1 MSRMILVPIDIS
13 DKEFTE
19 RIISHVESEARI
31 DDAEVHFLSVI
42 PSLPY
47 YASLGM
53 AYTAEL
59 PGMDELREGTET
71 QLKEIAKQFSIP
83 EDRMHFHVAE
93 GSPKD
98 KILALAKSLRRPGD
112 HRVAPARYHH
122 LSAGLQR
129 RRGGPPRRVLSP
141 GGALTPQPAAR
152 RAFYFRLHRLRLPA
166 RSGKCRKDADIP
178 PLNPYH
184 TRHGCLSDLI
194 NCYAPAPRCPGWQNA
209 CSSDATL

>member
-71 QLKEIAKQFSIP
+71 QLKEIAT
-83 EDRMHFHVAE
+83 
-93 GSPKD
+93 
-98 KILALAKSLRRPGD
+98 
-112 HRVAPARYHH
+112 
-122 LSAGLQR
+122 
-129 RRGGPPRRVLSP
+129 GGP
-141 GGALTPQPAAR
+141 LTPQPAAR

-166 RSGKCRKDADIP
+166 RSGKCRKDADIL

>member
-31 DDAEVHFLSVI
+31 DDAEVHFLTVI

-59 PGMDELREGTET
+59 REGSET

-98 KILALAKSLRRPGD
+98 KILALAKSLPADLVIIASHRPDITTYLLGSNAAAVVR
-112 HRVAPARYHH
+112 HAEC
-122 LSAGLQR
+122 S
-129 RRGGPPRRVLSP
+129 VLVV
-141 GGALTPQPAAR
+141 R
-152 RAFYFRLHRLRLPA
+152 
-166 RSGKCRKDADIP
+166 
-178 PLNPYH
+178 
-184 TRHGCLSDLI
+184 
-194 NCYAPAPRCPGWQNA
+194 
-209 CSSDATL
+209 